1 MDLYLLQKY
10 IGRGKWKISKVAT
23 DREEA
28 SLWDMCGDENA
39 VLKLTLSDMQEG
51 RILFMDIERGSWVF
65 SGEDKSKLDVLS
77 PSSLPVV
84 NHVVNGNEG
93 VNILCSEKT
102 A

>member
-10 IGRGKWKISKVAT
+10 IGSGKWKISKVVT

-39 VLKLTLSDMQEG
+39 VLKLTLSDMSEG
-51 RILFMDIERGSWVF
+51 RILFMDIDRGLWVF

-84 NHVVNGNEG
+84 NHAVNSDGS
-93 VNILCSEKT
+93 VNILLSEKT

>member
-10 IGRGKWKISKVAT
+10 IGSGKWKISKVAT

-28 SLWDMCGDENA
+28 ALWDMCGDENA
-39 VLKLTLSDMQEG
+39 VLKLTLSDMSEG
-51 RILFMDIERGSWVF
+51 RILFMDIDRGLWVF
-65 SGEDKSKLDVLS
+65 SGEDKGKLDVLS

-84 NHVVNGNEG
+84 NHVVNSNGS
-93 VNILCSEKT
+93 VNILIAEKT

>member
-10 IGRGKWKISKVAT
+10 IGNGKWKISKVVT

-39 VLKLTLSDMQEG
+39 VLELTLSDVSEG
-51 RILFMDIERGSWVF
+51 RILFMDIGQGLWVF

-84 NHVVNGNEG
+84 NHVVNWDGS
-93 VNILCSEKT
+93 VNISCSEKT